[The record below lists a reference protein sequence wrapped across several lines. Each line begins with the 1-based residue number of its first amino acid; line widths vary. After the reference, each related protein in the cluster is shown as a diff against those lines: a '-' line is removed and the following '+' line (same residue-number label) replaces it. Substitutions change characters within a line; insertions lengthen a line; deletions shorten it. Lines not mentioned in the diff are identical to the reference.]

1 MSLLTV
7 RIKDENAGG
16 KTTGEI
22 EVRFNSELISVKDI
36 IRARVTEEV
45 DAYNNK
51 MPEYFNG
58 LVQPNEAE
66 KTINGFKL
74 KQKRKIDAEKQCYAA
89 LDAFN
94 KNAYFVL
101 IDNIQA
107 ENLEQMIVIN
117 KNTEISFIKL
127 TPLVGG

>member
-7 RIKDENAGG
+7 RIKDETAGG
-16 KTTGEI
+16 NTTGEI
-22 EVRFNSELISVKDI
+22 EVRFNTELISVKDI
-36 IRARVTEEV
+36 IKARVTAEV
-45 DAYNNK
+45 EGYNNK

-66 KTINGFKL
+66 NTMNGFKL
-74 KQKRKIDAEKQCYAA
+74 KQKRKIDAEKQCFAA

-107 ENLEQMIVIN
+107 ESLEQMIVIN

>member
-1 MSLLTV
+1 MSLLAL
-7 RIKDENAGG
+7 RIKDETASG
-16 KTTGEI
+16 KTTGEVI
-22 EVRFNSELISVKDI
+22 VQFDTELISVKDI
-36 IRARVTEEV
+36 IRARVTAEV
-45 DAYNNK
+45 NAYNSK
-51 MPEYFNG
+51 LPEYFNG

-74 KQKRKIDAEKQCYAA
+74 KQKRKIDAEKQCSAA
-89 LDAFN
+89 VDAFG

-107 ENLEQMIVIN
+107 EGLDQMIVIN
-117 KNTEISFIKL
+117 KNTEISFLKL